1 MEPAQLPVKVLRHP
15 IPILTSADCV
25 WFDGEP
31 FVPGKRKLD
40 GYDFTHHLH
49 PDRVL
54 PLTFEDINARLDEG
68 TARLDHDAFDD
79 AVRELHTLFN
89 GKKFHEFDESTRR
102 VANDRERLFRRYDE
116 ENRRTKINRSSE
128 TFQDWIDPAWFAIC
142 GRRRSDQTNAI
153 APPSVST
160 FNRLY
165 KRWLK
170 YDRNIL
176 AIVPRYKGPGN
187 RTLDY
192 SAESLS
198 FAVALARGYMSR
210 LKPTPT
216 ELYADYKALLSKKNE
231 QLAAEGKLT
240 YHQFGTTKFSE
251 LINAL
256 PAFDVMAAR
265 EGWPAAFKHF
275 APVLR
280 SYDVS
285 LPGERVEM
293 DELKAD
299 MATVFALGG
308 MLEGLDKERIATLK
322 KIRVWLVVA
331 IDVATRYPLA
341 LKVAKTPTHQACL
354 DVVRMIMTDKS
365 ELSALVGAQRPW
377 IGWIK
382 PRTIYVDHGSAFIAN
397 ETKDALAAIGIELTH
412 PETGKAKGRPHIESL
427 FHTIGPQFT
436 RFFDGR
442 THRSIK
448 EKGDYDPRAH
458 ASLATGEFAEIVTF
472 GLCDVY
478 NIGPHGALGGD
489 SPNNVWIDKVE
500 NMGWRRPPHAAD
512 LIRAFG
518 KRQQATIGR
527 YGIIKYGIP
536 YSNSWLVEEHM
547 DRGQKKINVIFDYGY
562 VNSILVET
570 KDGGWKEVENK
581 IDLPE
586 NLTEQ
591 EWTESRREVRAENR
605 KRVENDY
612 PAMRDAII
620 RNRENGKAATLRA
633 GLDPAEA
640 TPAKLEKM
648 RADLFRGFV
657 AAAPT
662 GTPVAAD
669 TPVLPPPD
677 DLRAGTVARR
687 RPPEL
692 EPTPMPVQNSDF
704 EPTNWDD
711 DQ

>member
-1 MEPAQLPVKVLRHP
+1 MEQPLLPAKVLRHP
-15 IPILTSADCV
+15 VPILTHLDRV

-40 GYDFTHHLH
+40 GYDFVHHVH

-54 PLTFEDINARLDEG
+54 PLSFDEINARLDEG
-68 TARLDHDAFDD
+68 TARLEHDAFND
-79 AVRELHTLFN
+79 AVRTLHALFN
-89 GKKFHEFDESTRR
+89 GRKFHEFSDDIKR

-116 ENRRTKINRSSE
+116 ENRRNRISRSSE
-128 TFQDWIDPAWFAIC
+128 TFQEWIDPAWFAIC
-142 GRRRSDQTNAI
+142 GRRRSDQANAI
-153 APPSVST
+153 TPMSVST

-165 KRWLK
+165 KRWLE

-187 RTLDY
+187 RTLDFA
-192 SAESLS
+192 AESLS
-198 FAVALARGYMSR
+198 FANSMARGYMSR

-216 ELYADYKALLSKKNE
+216 EVFADYEALLSQKNE
-231 QLAAEGKLT
+231 QLLSEGKLT
-240 YHQFGTTKFSE
+240 FHKFGKTKFFE
-251 LINAL
+251 LIHAL

-265 EGWPAAFKHF
+265 EGWDAAFKHF

-285 LPGERVEM
+285 LPGERVEL
-293 DELKAD
+293 DEMKGD
-299 MATVFALGG
+299 MATVFAMAG
-308 MLEGLDKERIATLK
+308 MLEGLDSERIATYK
-322 KIRVWLVVA
+322 KIRVWIVVA
-331 IDVATRYPLA
+331 IDVATRYPLG
-341 LKVAKTPTHQACL
+341 LVVAKTPTHQACL
-354 DVVRMIMTDKS
+354 NVVRMMMTDKS

-377 IGWIK
+377 IGHIK
-382 PRTIYVDHGSAFIAN
+382 PRTLYVDHGSAFIAD
-397 ETKDALAAIGIELTH
+397 ETKNALAALGIEVTH
-412 PETGKAKGRPHIESL
+412 PETGKAKGRPHIESF
-427 FHTIGPQFT
+427 FHTIGPLFT

-458 ASLATGEFAEIVTF
+458 ASLASSEFAEIATF

-478 NIGPHGALGGD
+478 NVKAHGALGGD
-489 SPNNVWIDKVE
+489 SPHNAWVDAVE
-500 NMGWRRPPHAAD
+500 KMGWRPPPHPAD

-518 KRQQATIGR
+518 KKQQATIGR

-536 YSNSWLVEEHM
+536 YSSRWLEDEHM
-547 DRGQKKINVIFDYGY
+547 DRGQKKINIIFDYGY

-570 KDGGWKEVENK
+570 KDGGWKEVENR

-586 NLTEQ
+586 NLTEE

-605 KRVENDY
+605 QRVENDY

-633 GLDPAEA
+633 ELDPAEA

-662 GTPVAAD
+662 GTPIPAH

-677 DLRAGTVARR
+677 DLRAATVG
-687 RPPEL
+687 RPRPAEL
-692 EPTPMPVQNSDF
+692 APTPMPLPKSDF